1 MTAAPRGRR
10 RDWRVTAGPRATLAD
25 RQAARRAQQLLAN
38 ELPLARKA
46 AQAWS
51 HGLAGLFVGL
61 LGFSLV
67 KGRTDVSNLATP
79 YAVGVA
85 VALVLSLPCG
95 ASGAY
100 LLLRAAHGAPRLT
113 RLPVSTGLLEA
124 DDHLETLRTV
134 RASRWGIGLTL
145 ACGAAMVGAVGLTWY
160 GPVQDDPSL
169 LVRTPSGSFCGEKP
183 RVAGGRLT
191 LKTDTGEITLDLTKA
206 LSLTAVD
213 TCPAAAGTGE

>member
-1 MTAAPRGRR
+1 MTAALRGRR
-10 RDWRVTAGPRATLAD
+10 REWRVTAGPPATPAD
-25 RQAARRAQQLLAN
+25 RQAARRAQQSLAN

-61 LGFSLV
+61 LGFSLI
-67 KGRTDVSNLATP
+67 KGRTDVSKLATP

-85 VALVLSLPCG
+85 VALALSLLCG

-100 LLLRAAHGAPRLT
+100 CLLRAAHGAPRLI
-113 RLPVSTGLLEA
+113 RLPASAGLLDA

-134 RASRWGIGLTL
+134 GALRRGVGLTL
-145 ACGAAMVGAVGLTWY
+145 ACGAALVGAVGLTWY
-160 GPVQDDPSL
+160 GPVQDDPRL
-169 LVRTPSGSFCGEKP
+169 LVRTPSGSFCGEDP
-183 RVAGGRLT
+183 RVADGRLT
-191 LKTDTGEITLDLTKA
+191 LRTDTGETTLDLTKA